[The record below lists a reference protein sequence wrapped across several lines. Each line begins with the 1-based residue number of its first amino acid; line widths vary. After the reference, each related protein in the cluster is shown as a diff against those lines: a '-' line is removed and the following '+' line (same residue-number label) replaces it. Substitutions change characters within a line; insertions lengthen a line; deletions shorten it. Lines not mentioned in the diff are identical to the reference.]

1 MSKFEVCTLHL
12 KPSSS
17 FICNEEC
24 RIYLT
29 TFEGSTIVKLF
40 HYHQNLRPCNIR
52 IYAWP
57 RLENVSN
64 KSYRKLG
71 TLTTAQCTKEKRDT
85 RDHRMKRPHC
95 FNIWNTNC
103 TIQKLW
109 IYFALVEKWKKF
121 QFLKLLFWIQ
131 NSFLF
136 SWIIWSICHW
146 YSNFP
151 DEIFCKLFL
160 YSMWFCVQ

>member
-1 MSKFEVCTLHL
+1 MKFVLRL

-17 FICNEEC
+17 FICNEEEC

-29 TFEGSTIVKLF
+29 TFEGSTIFKLF
-40 HYHQNLRPCNIR
+40 HCHQNLRPCNIR

-71 TLTTAQCTKEKRDT
+71 TLTTAQCTKEKRKKRQERPWNEKDT
-85 RDHRMKRPHC
+85 L
-95 FNIWNTNC
+95 FNHLNTNC

-121 QFLKLLFWIQ
+121 QSLNLLFWTSEFI
-131 NSFLF
+131 
-136 SWIIWSICHW
+136 SI
-146 YSNFP
+146 
-151 DEIFCKLFL
+151 
-160 YSMWFCVQ
+160 